1 MRTVLAATILGATAA
16 LSVPPHLA
24 AQGNF
29 FLRAKKTLADS
40 LAFLEFP
47 TNPLDFPAAV
57 KNEEGWNWMVFNLFE
72 MGCPSDGGWAGQA
85 FDAMEDAART
95 DPELRT
101 LFHADIGSRL
111 GVDLLDPAESQCP
124 DDHGRIIRLLT
135 TELRR
140 QHETKGSDL
149 NWDLLTALEAADNA
163 DSYAAVRA
171 IVHDTTLHEHV
182 REYAIESLSLMRQRM
197 YGETHMEAFHS
208 VEAEMRKAG
217 VYTFC
222 PGIVFCRVGKE
233 QPPPKR

>member
-1 MRTVLAATILGATAA
+1 MKAGPRKW
-16 LSVPPHLA
+16 LS
-24 AQGNF
+24 Q
-29 FLRAKKTLADS
+29 
-40 LAFLEFP
+40 
-47 TNPLDFPAAV
+47 
-57 KNEEGWNWMVFNLFE
+57 MYQ

-85 FDAMEDAART
+85 FDALEQASRT
-95 DPELRT
+95 DPELGA
-101 LFHADIGSRL
+101 LFYSGIGRRVSTVRKHNFNW
-111 GVDLLDPAESQCP
+111 CP

-222 PGIVFCRVGKE
+222 PGIVFCGVGKE